1 MKIARMVMVFCIV
14 VCFAGGVF
22 AQDYPTKS
30 VRVIVPFTVGSAT
43 DIMARTVSQKLSG
56 LWGQPV
62 VVENLAAA
70 GIPAGTD
77 VVAKAPKDGYTLLI
91 TGSTY
96 AVLPVLYAK
105 LPFDP
110 LKDFIDIAFLASQPF
125 VLVTSPSSG
134 LKTVSELIAAA
145 KAKPGQLKY
154 GAAGTGSGNHFAAER
169 FNMEAGIKAEYVVYK
184 GGPEVNAA
192 TMSGQITY
200 WFAPMVIA
208 LKPVAEGKLI
218 ALGVTGS
225 KRNNWLPS
233 VPTIAEAGIA
243 DYEQTTWWGIWA
255 PSGTPAPVVDKLAND
270 VARAVASPDLRAEC
284 TKLGYESMSSTQQTS
299 RVSCATRWSP
309 QRVSRKQ
316 QGLNPNEQWN
326 LNSYKAGSEMALP
339 LLISCAN
346 LQ

>member
-1 MKIARMVMVFCIV
+1 MRFSRMVMVFCIV
-14 VCFAGGVF
+14 ACFAAGAF
-22 AQDYPTKS
+22 AQDYPTKP
-30 VRVIVPFTVGSAT
+30 VKVIVPFTAGSAT
-43 DIMARTVSQKLSG
+43 DIIARAVSNKLSG

-77 VVAKAPKDGYTLLI
+77 AAAKAPKDGYTLLI

-169 FNMEAGIKAEYVVYK
+169 FNMEAGIKAVYIEYK

-192 TMSGQITY
+192 TVAGQITY
-200 WFAPMVIA
+200 WFAPLAIA
-208 LKPVAEGKLI
+208 LKPVQEGKLI
-218 ALGVTGS
+218 ALGVTSS
-225 KRNNWLPS
+225 KRNDKLPS

-243 DYEQTTWWGIWA
+243 GYEESNWWGIWA
-255 PSGTPAPVVDKLAND
+255 PAGIPARVADKLAKD
-270 VARAVASPDLRAEC
+270 VARAISSPDLRGEFA
-284 TKLGYESMSSTQQTS
+284 KLGFEPMSMTS
-299 RVSCATRWSP
+299 AEFASFVR
-309 QRVSRKQ
+309 
-316 QGLNPNEQWN
+316 
-326 LNSYKAGSEMALP
+326 SEMESAARIAKAAGIKP
-339 LLISCAN
+339 
-346 LQ
+346 Q

>member
-62 VVENLAAA
+62 MVENLTAA

-134 LKTVSELIAAA
+134 LKTVSELIASA

-169 FNMEAGIKAEYVVYK
+169 FNMEAGIKAVYVVYQ

-200 WFAPMVIA
+200 WFAPLAIA

-218 ALGVTGS
+218 ALGVTSS
-225 KRNNWLPS
+225 KRNDKLPL
-233 VPTIAEAGIA
+233 VPTIAEAGITG
-243 DYEQTTWWGIWA
+243 YEESNWWGIWA
-255 PSGTPAPVVDKLAND
+255 PAGIPAPVADKLAKD
-270 VARAVASPDLRAEC
+270 VAQTLASPDLRAEFA
-284 TKLGYESMSSTQQTS
+284 KLGYESKSMTS
-299 RVSCATRWSP
+299 AEFARFVR
-309 QRVSRKQ
+309 
-316 QGLNPNEQWN
+316 NEMK
-326 LNSYKAGSEMALP
+326 SAASIAKKAGIKP
-339 LLISCAN
+339 
-346 LQ
+346 Q